1 MQARTK
7 QCSPWCSS
15 SGLGLLLVALLG
27 SGCAS
32 TQLKGVWKAPDPGPK
47 VSRVLVIALTRSE
60 TGRRTVERQFASRL
74 QAAKAQPFESNRF
87 ESGQPLD
94 RAKVE
99 ELVKREN
106 FDSVLLVRLVD
117 VHQEEHYVP
126 GGYAGYY
133 GPAGGGFYGYYGYA
147 YPMAYSPGYV
157 SQSTT
162 VQVETQLYRTQGQGQ
177 LVWSTVSETLDPSNV
192 ESAASGIANAVVE
205 RLHEDKLL

>member
-7 QCSPWCSS
+7 RWASP
-15 SGLGLLLVALLG
+15 GVGLLLSALLLG

-32 TQLKGVWKAPDPGPK
+32 TQLKGVWKAPDTGGK
-47 VSRVLVIALTRSE
+47 VNRVLVIALTQSE
-60 TGRRTVERQFASRL
+60 TGRRTVERQFAGRL
-74 QAAKAQPFESNRF
+74 AQEKVQAFESNRF
-87 ESGQPLD
+87 ETEGQRLD
-94 RAKVE
+94 RPKVE

-106 FDSVLLVRLVD
+106 FDAVLLVRLVD
-117 VHQEEHYVP
+117 VHQEQHYVP

-157 SQSTT
+157 SQSTN

-177 LVWSTVSETLDPSNV
+177 LVWSTVSNTLDPSSV
-192 ESAASGIANAVVE
+192 ESAASGVANAVVE